1 MVKKRRSD
9 ITDIG
14 PWSEVKLAIIREYAK
29 AYSAIL
35 SKQPRLSHVYI
46 DAFAGAGLHQ
56 SRASGNLV
64 PGSPTVALQTT
75 PPFSAYHFIDL
86 DGGNVDT
93 LRGLLTSGTMGD
105 VDLGCVHLYNA
116 DCNDVLVSEVLP
128 TVRYED
134 YRRALC
140 LLDPYGL
147 DLDWRVVEMAGQ
159 MRSVELFV
167 NFPIADMNRNVL
179 LRDTSKVDPRQAERM
194 TRFWGDESW
203 RDAAYC
209 TTENLFGYE
218 EKQTNED
225 MVRAYQARLRAV
237 AGFKHVPAPMPMR
250 NTRGAVV
257 YYLFFASP
265 KPVATKIVEAIF
277 SKYGAA

>member
-1 MVKKRRSD
+1 MTKRRHS

-14 PWSEVKLAIIREYAK
+14 PWSEVKLAIIREYAA
-29 AYSAIL
+29 AYSVIL
-35 SKQPRLSHVYI
+35 SKQARLRHVYI
-46 DAFAGAGLHQ
+46 DAFAGAGIHQ
-56 SRASGNLV
+56 SRTTGNLV
-64 PGSPTVALQTT
+64 LGSPSVALMTH
-75 PPFSAYHFIDL
+75 PPFTAYHFIDL
-86 DGGNVDT
+86 DGGNIET
-93 LRGLLTSGTMGD
+93 LRGLLTSGTVGD
-105 VDLGCVHLYNA
+105 VDLSCVRLYNA
-116 DCNDVLVSEVLP
+116 DCNEVLLSEVLP
-128 TVRYED
+128 TVRYQD

-147 DLDWRVVEMAGQ
+147 DLDWRVVEEAGR
-159 MRSVELFV
+159 MKSVELFL

-179 LRDTSKVDPRQAERM
+179 LRDTTKVDPHQAERM

-209 TTENLFGYE
+209 RTENLFGFE

-225 MVRAYQARLRAV
+225 MVRAYQKRLKLV
-237 AGFKHVPAPMPMR
+237 AGFKHVPEPMPMR
-250 NTRGAVV
+250 NTKGAVV

-265 KPVATKIVEAIF
+265 NPVATNIVEAIF